1 MRSESEILAD
11 CREAA
16 CEVWSAIAVDLD
28 GLEGVDENEEQEFVT
43 EMVFDC
49 DRVYRLNESW
59 LPEDAIA
66 RLKSMKQKEKL
77 WLCEGIA

>member
-1 MRSESEILAD
+1 MRSESEILKD

-28 GLEGVDENEEQEFVT
+28 GLEGIDEDDSEFVA

-49 DRVYRLNESW
+49 DRIYHLNESW

-66 RLKSMKQKEKL
+66 RLKAMPRGEKL
-77 WLCEGIA
+77 WLCKGIA

>member
-16 CEVWSAIAVDLD
+16 CEVWASIAADLD
-28 GLEGVDENEEQEFVT
+28 GLEGADEDDSEFVA

-49 DRVYRLNESW
+49 DRIYRFNTW
-59 LPEDAIA
+59 LPNDAVA
-66 RLKSMKQKEKL
+66 WLKTMGTAEKREI
-77 WLCEGIA
+77 CKGIA

>member
-28 GLEGVDENEEQEFVT
+28 GLEGIDEDDSEFVT

-49 DRVYRLNESW
+49 DRIYRLNESW

-66 RLKSMKQKEKL
+66 RLKTMGTAEKREI
-77 WLCEGIA
+77 CKGIA